1 MRPDDG
7 TLDAV
12 DEFLCDAAYLLS
24 RGYVLNEHFDAFNA
38 REFAVAVFEIEL
50 MALEGK

>member
-24 RGYVLNEHFDAFNA
+24 RGFVLNEHFDAMNA
-38 REFAVAVFEIEL
+38 REFAVEVFEIEL
-50 MALEGK
+50 AAMEKK